1 MSFGGKGGGSRAS
14 ERETRSG
21 RSRGTRTRSRSRSS
35 IRLLGKTNDSRRR
48 RWAFPGRASA
58 RRQDAAGRDRAAHA
72 QVDESPVQGFAL
84 LDDVILLEELLQREA
99 LLVEHEL
106 SRRTASGPGGGR
118 ERQRGKA
125 RVLGTST
132 RGSGDGFS
140 RVAARREAP
149 RRRVAAKG
157 DDGARSRGRGGGG
170 RARPAGLRR
179 APRARPAEDPRGR
192 ALVPAGEIRT
202 PGVPARGRDR
212 ARSRGA
218 SNAPRRERT
227 VPAPA
232 TSKTSRRADRTRAR
246 CVRAPSRSAAP
257 PRTAR
262 ALKTRRQIARQ
273 KGRQGEKGG
282 RRSRRPIGA
291 ADRRSVRNRNRRF
304 KIETDAQRLV
314 YLRTTRPI
322 E

>member
-1 MSFGGKGGGSRAS
+1 MGGRAGVRERAS
-14 ERETRSG
+14 EGRDRVAREGRERVAREGRDRDRDRDRRSGCWEKRTTRDADVGRSPDALRRGAETRRVAIERRTHKSM
-21 RSRGTRTRSRSRSS
+21 SRRFRDLHSWMMSSSSRSS
-35 IRLLGKTNDSRRR
+35 SSVKLSLSSTSCRGG
-48 RWAFPGRASA
+48 GRA
-58 RRQDAAGRDRAAHA
+58 GR
-72 QVDESPVQGFAL
+72 G
-84 LDDVILLEELLQREA
+84 
-99 LLVEHEL
+99 
-106 SRRTASGPGGGR
+106 GGGR

-125 RVLGTST
+125 RVLGTSRAGAAT
-132 RGSGDGFS
+132 GSLAS
-140 RVAARREAP
+140 RRDARLPPEARRREE
-149 RRRVAAKG
+149 RRRREVARARR
-157 DDGARSRGRGGGG
+157 GAP
-170 RARPAGLRR
+170 RPAGLRR

-314 YLRTTRPI
+314 
-322 E
+322 

>member
-1 MSFGGKGGGSRAS
+1 MGERAGVRERAS
-14 ERETRSG
+14 EGRDRVAREGRDRS
-21 RSRGTRTRSRSRSS
+21 RSRSRSS

-106 SRRTASGPGGGR
+106 SRRRASGPGGGR
-118 ERQRGKA
+118 AGTSAREGARSGNVNARERR
-125 RVLGTST
+125 RVLSRRGAT
-132 RGSGDGFS
+132 RGC
-140 RVAARREAP
+140 P
-149 RRRVAAKG
+149 RRRVAAKSG
-157 DDGARSRGRGGGG
+157 DGARSRGRGGGG
-170 RARPAGLRR
+170 ARPAGLRR

-314 YLRTTRPI
+314 
-322 E
+322 